1 MANLILKARLAL
13 ELPGINAALG
23 RAADRL
29 PAPVQAVAR
38 HIFDA
43 GGKRLRP
50 FLTVLTARLLGYR
63 QDNVRDL
70 AITLEMLHAA
80 TLLHDDVL
88 DNAASRRGHPAAH
101 TVFGVPTTI
110 LAGDALLAEANAL
123 VASFGDVRLSRVFS
137 EATSQTAAG
146 EILEIAA
153 QHRVDVRAEEYAAI
167 VRGKTAWLIRAS
179 CEMGAL
185 LAGGTE
191 AQVAAA
197 AAYGENLG
205 MAFQMVDDAIDF
217 APESV
222 TGKPTGGDAREGKLT
237 PPLRL
242 YRESLDEAERAAFDA
257 AFTCGLLSERDA
269 AAIAERIRAAGFDS
283 QTRQE
288 AESCLGLARAALES
302 LPAADERGL
311 LLQMADYVRDRKK

>member
-23 RAADRL
+23 RAAARL
-29 PAPVQAVAR
+29 PAPVQPVAR
-38 HIFDA
+38 HIFEA

-50 FLTVLTARLLGYR
+50 FLTVLMARLLGYR

-88 DNAASRRGHPAAH
+88 DNAASRRGQPSAH
-101 TVFGVPTTI
+101 TLFGVASTI

-123 VASFGDVRLSRVFS
+123 VADFGDVRLTRVFS

-153 QHRVDVRAEEYAAI
+153 QRRVDVSAEEYAAI
-167 VRGKTAWLIRAS
+167 VRGKTAWLIRAA

-185 LAGGTE
+185 LAGGTD

-197 AAYGENLG
+197 ASYGENVG

-242 YRESLDEAERAAFDA
+242 YRDSLEETERLAFDA
-257 AFTCGLLSERDA
+257 AFTCGLLTGADA
-269 AAIAERIRAAGFDS
+269 AAIVERIREAGFDS
-283 QTRQE
+283 QTRQA
-288 AESCLGLARAALES
+288 AEDYLSRARAALAS
-302 LPAADERGL
+302 LPAVDECAL
-311 LLQMADYVRDRKK
+311 LHQVADYVRDRKK